1 MALMKLPK
9 GFGMGNMG
17 GVLKQ
22 AQEAMERAKNIEK
35 ELALEE
41 IEIDRGGVR
50 AKFNGNGELLS
61 VHVDPAL
68 VDPNDVEA
76 LEDSL
81 LLALREGHAKAG
93 EVRQNRISELTAGL
107 PLPPGMGL

>member
-1 MALMKLPK
+1 MKLPK

-41 IEIDRGGVR
+41 IEIDRGGVK

-61 VHVDPAL
+61 VKVDPSL
-68 VDPNDVEA
+68 LDPNDIET

>member
-1 MALMKLPK
+1 
-9 GFGMGNMG
+9 
-17 GVLKQ
+17 
-22 AQEAMERAKNIEK
+22 MERAKNIEK

-41 IEIDRGGVR
+41 IEIERGGVK

-61 VHVDPAL
+61 VKVAAAL
-68 VDPNDVEA
+68 VDPEDIET

-93 EVRQNRISELTAGL
+93 EVRQQRISEVTAGI